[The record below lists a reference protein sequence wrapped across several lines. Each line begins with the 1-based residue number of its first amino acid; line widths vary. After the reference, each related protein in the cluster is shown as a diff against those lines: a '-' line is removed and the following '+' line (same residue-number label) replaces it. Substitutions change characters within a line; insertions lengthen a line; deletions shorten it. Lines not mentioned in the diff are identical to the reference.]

1 MDPLIGGQKEGDV
14 RRGRMR
20 GKPGE
25 DTTKWKPMSSSQTV
39 VVSPTM
45 YFPLGSA
52 YPSIW
57 TREAGS
63 KPASMADAPSWGAR
77 PSSYLVF
84 TVLLP
89 TYFTLMARGEERRG
103 EERRGDGRRE
113 GKGAQIG
120 DI

>member
-1 MDPLIGGQKEGDV
+1 MEANVKLANC
-14 RRGRMR
+14 
-20 GKPGE
+20 
-25 DTTKWKPMSSSQTV
+25 SSKSNYV
-39 VVSPTM
+39 
-45 YFPLGSA
+45 FFLGSA

-113 GKGAQIG
+113 GKGTQIG